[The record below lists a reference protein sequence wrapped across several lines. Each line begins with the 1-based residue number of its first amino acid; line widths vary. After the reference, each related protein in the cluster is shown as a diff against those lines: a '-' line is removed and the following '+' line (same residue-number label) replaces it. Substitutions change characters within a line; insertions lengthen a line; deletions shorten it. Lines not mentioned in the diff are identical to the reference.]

1 MWGRGTRRAVVGV
14 VVGALV
20 PVAVVGGGAGT
31 AAAATPQVIC
41 ASAKAGLAAKLKKD
55 IEAALKNRK
64 GTVAVGLHD
73 RKTKT
78 TCELRGGTS
87 YDSASIV
94 KVTVLAALLWDYK
107 KTDRRLTSH
116 EAKLAKAMITQSD
129 NAATTTFW
137 RQLGTTKIK
146 KFLAAAKMTKTVP
159 GSGGYWGLTRV
170 NIKDEQKLLALITA
184 KNTVLSDN
192 SRAYLL
198 KLMNEVVP
206 SQRWGAPAGA
216 PSSTKIHVKNG
227 WLPRATHGWR
237 VHSLGAFQGGGRDY
251 YLTVLTHGNSNMN
264 YGVATIQAVAKAV
277 HKDLAPSTR
286 ATQRYVPTSAPR
298 EVIPAVPEG

>member
-1 MWGRGTRRAVVGV
+1 MWHKGIRRAVVGV
-14 VVGALV
+14 AVGALV
-20 PVAVVGGGAGT
+20 PVVGLSGAGT
-31 AAAATPQVIC
+31 ASAAATPQVVC
-41 ASAKAGLAAKLKKD
+41 TSAKAGLAAKLKKD
-55 IEAALKNRK
+55 IGAAIKNRK
-64 GTVAVGLHD
+64 GTVAIGLHD

-107 KTDRRLTSH
+107 KTDRRLTSR
-116 EAKLAKAMITQSD
+116 ETRLAKAMITQSD

-137 RQLGTTKIK
+137 RQLGPTKVK

-170 NIKDEQKLLALITA
+170 NIKDEQRLLALITA
-184 KNTVLSDN
+184 KNSVLSDN
-192 SRAYLL
+192 SRAYIL

-227 WLPRATHGWR
+227 WLPRATLGWR